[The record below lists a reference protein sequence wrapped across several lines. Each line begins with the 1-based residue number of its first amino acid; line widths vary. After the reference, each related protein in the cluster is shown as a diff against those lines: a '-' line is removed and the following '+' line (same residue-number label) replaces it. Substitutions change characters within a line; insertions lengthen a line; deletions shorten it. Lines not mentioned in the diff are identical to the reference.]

1 VQAFAGNQPGVKFE
15 ELFWPMMVM
24 LSAGTLFEF
33 WIWKFDEE
41 EF

>member
-15 ELFWPMMVM
+15 ELFWRITVM